1 MRTIVEGLVIGL
13 LSLLPLLASAHEEAP
28 RQVRILLDQ
37 PLLDAPGKRG
47 VLHTVHFAPGQV
59 SAPHVHG
66 GSVLAYVLEGT
77 VVTQQEGGPVQ
88 SFKAGE
94 SWYETPGVP
103 HVQARNGSDQ
113 VPAMLLVW
121 QLLPTGEPVAKPLQ

>member
-103 HVQARNGSDQ
+103 HVQARNGSDK